1 MCLGILTDN
10 FITSRICDFI
20 LFFDSIKHR
29 KINKFKNHLYITPNV

>member
-10 FITSRICDFI
+10 FIISSDFI

-29 KINKFKNHLYITPNV
+29 KINKFKNHL